1 MPTALV
7 LLGGWLAVVFV
18 TLIVAIAFCRMAK
31 DNLLELHEIHRAL
44 PAERSSRVPADRS
57 DILHRPAGDRAPAR
71 GRWPR

>member
-7 LLGGWLAVVFV
+7 LIGGWLMVVFV

-31 DNLLELHEIHRAL
+31 DNLLELREIHSAL
-44 PAERSSRVPADRS
+44 LAEQSSRVPADRS
-57 DILHRPAGDRAPAR
+57 DILRRPSGDSASVR